1 MDARDRDRIISRY
14 DARFAIH
21 GDDRQTLASGPE
33 ERHHLRFSILKEVGI
48 ANGHSVL
55 DVGCGFGDFSGW
67 LERQGVEVAYTGV
80 DINPRL
86 IDTARKRYP
95 RARFEVVDL
104 QESTFSESFDFVVS
118 SSAFNLKLQT
128 IDNYTFA
135 SDMLRR
141 AYAVARRGVAVDFLS
156 SYADFY
162 GDEAFHY
169 EPERMLALA
178 KAITKRVCLR
188 HDYPLFE
195 FCVYLYP
202 DFAGWGK
209 AKTE

>member
-1 MDARDRDRIISRY
+1 MDPRDRDRIISRY

-21 GDDRQTLASGPE
+21 GADRQTLASGPE
-33 ERHHLRFSILKEVGI
+33 ERHHLRFSILKDVGI
-48 ANGHSVL
+48 APGHSVL

-67 LERQGVEVAYTGV
+67 LARQGVDVSYTGI

-86 IDTARKRYP
+86 IETARARYP
-95 RARFEVVDL
+95 SARFEVVDL
-104 QESTFSESFDFVVS
+104 QDGTFTEPYDFVVS
-118 SSAFNLKLQT
+118 SSAFNLKLQAA
-128 IDNYTFA
+128 DNYAFA
-135 SDMLRR
+135 GDMLRR
-141 AYAVARRGVAVDFLS
+141 AYALARRGVAIDFLS

-169 EPERMLALA
+169 EPERMFALG

-202 DFAGWGK
+202 DFAGWGAAK
-209 AKTE
+209 AE